1 MAAASIGDI
10 AIVSLLAGL
19 GLLMAA
25 LPWTLIAA
33 LLLASIALAV
43 VLDTAKRPLFRG
55 FAIA

>member
-1 MAAASIGDI
+1 
-10 AIVSLLAGL
+10 
-19 GLLMAA
+19 
-25 LPWTLIAA
+25 LIAA